1 MRSAFIEIWTHR
13 RGKVGE
19 AGVAEAVATAGGRHV
34 ARGVVCALAGGI
46 CWGFS
51 GTCAQLLMDDYGA
64 PATWITCLRMVIA
77 AAFFLFLTAVRNW
90 RDLVAVFRDWRSL
103 VQIAAFAIFGVL
115 LTQLSYLNAIS
126 YTSAGVGTT
135 IEQVGLVF
143 IMLYV
148 CLRNRRLPR
157 LREAAGL
164 VLALGGM
171 VLIATQGDPGRLAIP
186 PEGLAWGLVSAVAL
200 TFYTLMPVRV
210 LGKWGSMLVTGLA
223 MLFGGSAASLV
234 VQPWTMDV
242 QLSTGGLAAFVAIVL
257 VGTLGAYMLYLQG
270 VNDAGP
276 VKASLLCC
284 VEPVS
289 AMILALVWLHSPVSV
304 WDLAG
309 CALIVAMIFLVTER
323 EPKPTV
329 EAAPGLE
336 LGADA
341 SYVDPPLFAGRASVL
356 GYYTSRPATRDDF
369 DRVSALL
376 DVGHETFAALGIDEG
391 RNKKYPSARR
401 LMHSIKNGTT
411 HVVEDAQ
418 GHLIAVFAVSFSP
431 DKNYAHGIE
440 GAWLTDTNADPQPYA
455 ELHWVAVDYPARR
468 RGVGMFILDKAD
480 HLARSG
486 GRASI
491 RADVYPDN
499 VPMQKLLEK
508 HGYARCGEIVM
519 KDVLGREKRR
529 VGFERMLRPLS
540 ARDGRETAQ

>member
-1 MRSAFIEIWTHR
+1 M
-13 RGKVGE
+13 
-19 AGVAEAVATAGGRHV
+19 AEAVATAGGRHV

-64 PATWITCLRMVIA
+64 PATWITCVRMVIA
-77 AAFFLFLTAVRNW
+77 AVFFLFLTAMRNW

-115 LTQLSYLNAIS
+115 LTQLSYLNAIA

-135 IEQVGLVF
+135 IEQVGLVL

-157 LREAAGL
+157 VREAAGL

-223 MLFGGSAASLV
+223 MLFGGSTASVV

-242 QLSTGGLAAFVAIVL
+242 QLSTGGLAALVAIVL
-257 VGTLGAYMLYLQG
+257 IGTLGAYMLYLQG

-289 AMILALVWLHSPVSV
+289 AMILALVWLHTPVSL

-309 CALIVAMIFLVTER
+309 CALIVVMIFLVTER
-323 EPKPTV
+323 EQKQAAV
-329 EAAPGLE
+329 EGGPAFVAA
-336 LGADA
+336 ATAYD
-341 SYVDPPLFAGRASVL
+341 DPPLFAGRASVV
-356 GYYTSRPATRDDF
+356 GYYTSRPAVREDF
-369 DRVSALL
+369 DRVSTLL
-376 DVGHETFAALGIDEG
+376 DVGHETFASLGIDEG

-411 HVVEDAQ
+411 HVVEDAS
-418 GHLIAVFAVSFSP
+418 GRMIAVFAVSFSP
-431 DKNYAHGIE
+431 DKNYERPLE
-440 GAWLTDTNADPQPYA
+440 GAWLTDTAEEPQPYA

-468 RGVGMFILDKAD
+468 AGVGMFMLDKAD
-480 HLARSG
+480 QIARAR

-491 RADVYPDN
+491 RADVYELN
-499 VPMQKLLEK
+499 EPMQHLLEK
-508 HGYARCGEIVM
+508 HGYERCGTLVI
-519 KDVLGREKRR
+519 KDVFGREKRR
-529 VGFERMLRPLS
+529 VAYERMLRHD
-540 ARDGRETAQ
+540 AEIMR

>member
-1 MRSAFIEIWTHR
+1 
-13 RGKVGE
+13 
-19 AGVAEAVATAGGRHV
+19 
-34 ARGVVCALAGGI
+34 
-46 CWGFS
+46 
-51 GTCAQLLMDDYGA
+51 MDDYGA

-323 EPKPTV
+323 EQKPAV

-356 GYYTSRPATRDDF
+356 GYYTSRPATREDF

-480 HLARSG
+480 HIARAG
-486 GRASI
+486 GRVSI

-508 HGYARCGEIVM
+508 HGYARCGEIVI

-529 VGFERMLRPLS
+529 IGFERTLRSLS
-540 ARDGRETAQ
+540 